1 MFFNKNSQEDPNKQL
16 TSGMLHC
23 PCKNEQGL
31 FITNRHASW
40 AVSLAIVWSFFVF
53 ISGYFLGQR
62 TVLEQF
68 ATRLEQDSLS
78 DKIYSSLC
86 TLYEV
91 DNEAEVNDNDS
102 DNAAEG
108 EETTIDSSVEITES
122 EGDDSSNG
130 QKQVQQPAV
139 QVAESAA
146 QAPVKETKKY
156 YAPLAGFGSAEHA
169 YAFANRCNK
178 KNIKVVVKKKPS
190 KSSKGR
196 THYWYQVVTNPYDDK
211 QVLATAVDTIK
222 RAEHLRDVRILEA

>member
-1 MFFNKNSQEDPNKQL
+1 MFFNKNSQENTD
-16 TSGMLHC
+16 
-23 PCKNEQGL
+23 KNEQGL

-40 AVSLAIVWSFFVF
+40 AVSLVIIWSFFVF

-62 TVLEQF
+62 VVLEQF

-91 DNEAEVNDNDS
+91 DNEAEVNDNDTAS
-102 DNAAEG
+102 EG
-108 EETTIDSSVEITES
+108 EETGEQAEDAQPTE
-122 EGDDSSNG
+122 
-130 QKQVQQPAV
+130 QAVQQV
-139 QVAESAA
+139 VVHVAEQSKPAEIE
-146 QAPVKETKKY
+146 KKTKHY

-169 YAFANRCNK
+169 YAFADRCTK

-196 THYWYQVVTNPYDDK
+196 IHYWYQVVTQPYDDK
-211 QVLATAVDTIK
+211 QALATAVNTIK
-222 RAEHLRDVRILEA
+222 RAEHIRDIRILEA